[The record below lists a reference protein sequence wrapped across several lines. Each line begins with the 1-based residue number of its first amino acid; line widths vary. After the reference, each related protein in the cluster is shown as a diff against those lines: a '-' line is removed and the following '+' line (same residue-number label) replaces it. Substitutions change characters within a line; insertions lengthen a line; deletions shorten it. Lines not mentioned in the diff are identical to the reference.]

1 MPVGWRLDVELPA
14 AHCDPFEAALAPL
27 AGATAVRL
35 DERRGTG
42 AVSAY
47 FDGEPPRAELA
58 ARIAVAAAA
67 AGIEVPEVALAS
79 VPDADWVKA
88 SEARFPPIVAG
99 RFEIRGSHVRKPAA
113 SGRIAIRI
121 DAGMAFGTGLHES
134 TRGCLVALDRLAAG
148 LRPRRM
154 LDLGCGSGILAIAM
168 AKLWGDAVVAADVDG
183 SAVDV
188 AAANARDNGVAGR
201 VRVVQS
207 RGFANP
213 ALGRGAPF
221 DLIVANILAD
231 PLRRMA
237 PTLTKRLAPGG
248 AAILSGILDGEKAA
262 VEAAY
267 ARLSVAPVD
276 EVLLGDWATLVM
288 RRRPG
293 SRGAVRPP
301 PGSG

>member
-1 MPVGWRLDVELPA
+1 
-14 AHCDPFEAALAPL
+14 
-27 AGATAVRL
+27 
-35 DERRGTG
+35 
-42 AVSAY
+42 
-47 FDGEPPRAELA
+47 
-58 ARIAVAAAA
+58 
-67 AGIEVPEVALAS
+67 
-79 VPDADWVKA
+79 
-88 SEARFPPIVAG
+88 
-99 RFEIRGSHVRKPAA
+99 
-113 SGRIAIRI
+113 
-121 DAGMAFGTGLHES
+121 
-134 TRGCLVALDRLAAG
+134 
-148 LRPRRM
+148 M

-168 AKLWGDAVVAADVDG
+168 AKLWGGAVVAADGDG

-221 DLIVANILAD
+221 DLIVANILAE

-262 VEAAY
+262 VVAAY
-267 ARLSVAPVD
+267 ANLSVAPVD
-276 EVLLGDWATLVM
+276 EVLLGDWVTLVM
-288 RRRPG
+288 CRRPG